1 MTVILRGITWEHPRG
16 YDCQVACST
25 AFGLLHPDIVV
36 RWEYRSLQAFAD
48 APIEDLAERYD
59 LLVIDHPHIP
69 LAAAAGAFARLD
81 GAGFDDELA
90 ALAGQS
96 VGRSHESYAHEGH
109 QYGLASDAAA
119 QVSAH
124 RPDLLA
130 APPTTWDEV
139 LELAADGR
147 VVWPLK
153 PIDAYSSLI
162 TIAGNRASTG
172 HGEAPTSRP
181 GHFLAEED
189 TLAALADM
197 RRLAEL
203 VPAVNLGQN
212 PIEVA
217 EMLVSDDP
225 SAYAPLLFG
234 YSNYSRITFRQH
246 RLQYG
251 DIPTIAP
258 DSSSAVG
265 AGGGQGFEGTAGSPD
280 QEHRA
285 AHRSVAGS
293 LLGGAGI
300 AVSAHTSHPD
310 EARRYAFWVASAHAQ
325 RSVYFDGG
333 GQPGNAAAWDDDRL
347 NRETLEFFRGTRRT
361 LEAAY
366 VRPRTPGYIEFQDRV
381 SPWVAETIAGR
392 MPEAILARRLN
403 EAAAELLDV
412 AAASPSVL
420 DQPDLPDLPLEA
432 SR

>member
-36 RWEYRSLQAFAD
+36 RWEYRLLQAFAD

-81 GAGFDDELA
+81 GVGFDDELA

-203 VPAVNLGQN
+203 VPAVNLEQN

-217 EMLVSDDP
+217 EMLVSDDS
-225 SAYAPLLFG
+225 SAYSPLLFG
-234 YSNYSRITFRQH
+234 YSNYSRVTFRQH

-251 DIPTIAP
+251 DIPTVVPAAP
-258 DSSSAVG
+258 DL
-265 AGGGQGFEGTAGSPD
+265 P
-280 QEHRA
+280 
-285 AHRSVAGS
+285 RSVSGS

-325 RSVYFDGG
+325 RSIYFDGG

-347 NRETLEFFRGTRRT
+347 NRETLDFFRGTRRT
-361 LEAAY
+361 LETAY

-381 SPWVAETIAGR
+381 SPWVTETIAGR
-392 MPEAILARRLN
+392 MPEATLARRLN

-412 AAASPSVL
+412 AAASPSLL
-420 DQPDLPDLPLEA
+420 DQSAPTDLPLEA

>member
-90 ALAGQS
+90 ALANQS
-96 VGRSHESYAHEGH
+96 VGRSHESYAHDGH

-225 SAYAPLLFG
+225 SAYSPLLFG
-234 YSNYSRITFRQH
+234 YSNYSRVTFRQH

-258 DSSSAVG
+258 HVA
-265 AGGGQGFEGTAGSPD
+265 GTAGAEGG
-280 QEHRA
+280 Q
-285 AHRSVAGS
+285 VADGADAPPRPVSGS

-347 NRETLEFFRGTRRT
+347 NRETLDFFRRTRRT

-381 SPWVAETIAGR
+381 SPWVTETIAGR
-392 MPEAILARRLN
+392 TPEATLARRLN

-412 AAASPSVL
+412 AAASPSLL
-420 DQPDLPDLPLEA
+420 DQPAPTDLPLEA

>member
-59 LLVIDHPHIP
+59 LLVVDHPHIP

-203 VPAVNLGQN
+203 VPAVNLEQN

-217 EMLVSDDP
+217 EMLVSDDS
-225 SAYAPLLFG
+225 SAYSPLLFG
-234 YSNYSRITFRQH
+234 YSNYSRVTFRQH

-251 DIPTIAP
+251 DIPTVVPAAP
-258 DSSSAVG
+258 DL
-265 AGGGQGFEGTAGSPD
+265 P
-280 QEHRA
+280 
-285 AHRSVAGS
+285 RSVSGS

-300 AVSAHTSHPD
+300 AVSAHTSHLD

-347 NRETLEFFRGTRRT
+347 NRETLDFFRRTRRT

-381 SPWVAETIAGR
+381 SPWVTETIAGR
-392 MPEAILARRLN
+392 MPEATLARRLN

-412 AAASPSVL
+412 AAASPSLL
-420 DQPDLPDLPLEA
+420 DQPDPTDPTDLPLEA